1 MGCSAV
7 SIMKKHPMKAVSR
20 IMMIL
25 AWISVLMPG
34 WAEAGVSL
42 FEAEEAARLVA
53 ALLDSGREVIDRNQ
67 ALIDDP
73 HKGNKGFTPRVFERQ
88 LIEEFRLRTGVDL
101 TNKAANR
108 LPVSTIDLLLT
119 LVNASKTVVA
129 DAQGVINQRGVGY
142 KNFIPATFGSQ
153 AAARFSSTSH
163 VRLKQTTLQPRNPR
177 NAPDPYEESVLRR
190 LATQSSQSA
199 TITDMAEDDKT
210 LRLLSPIYYT
220 KDCLKCHGVPAGEVD
235 ISGYPKEGAQE
246 GDLAG
251 AISVS
256 IPLEKPSE

>member
-7 SIMKKHPMKAVSR
+7 SIMKRHHMKAVRR

-25 AWISVLMPG
+25 AWIRPG
-34 WAEAGVSL
+34 WAEAGVSP

-153 AAARFSSTSH
+153 AAARFRPLLTCASN
-163 VRLKQTTLQPRNPR
+163 K
-177 NAPDPYEESVLRR
+177 RR
-190 LATQSSQSA
+190 FSRAIPETPQIH
-199 TITDMAEDDKT
+199 TRKV
-210 LRLLSPIYYT
+210 
-220 KDCLKCHGVPAGEVD
+220 CCAG
-235 ISGYPKEGAQE
+235 
-246 GDLAG
+246 
-251 AISVS
+251 
-256 IPLEKPSE
+256 